1 MTVLVT
7 GAAGFIGFHLA
18 RALLENG
25 REVVA
30 IDNLNDYYEVT
41 LKKAR
46 LDQLSSQSGFTFYQL
61 DIADQ
66 SGMEKLVADHPEIT
80 GVLHMAA
87 QAGVRYSLENPMA
100 YAETNLQG
108 QVQLL
113 EVCRRLKKM
122 EHFVFASSSSVY
134 GGRKDLPFSV
144 EDRTDKPVSLYATTK
159 RSGELMCYSY
169 AHLYDMPVTAL
180 RFFTVYGPW
189 GRPDMAYY
197 MFTRDV
203 LAGKPIN
210 VFNNGEMRRD
220 FTYIDDVTR
229 GVLSCL
235 KSPPQRDQDDAPF
248 AMYNIGNN
256 RSENLM
262 DFIAVIEKETGKKA
276 EIDFQPM
283 QPGDVKETFA
293 DIESAKQDFGFD
305 PVTGIAEGLPNF
317 IKWYRDYYDT

>member
-113 EVCRRLKKM
+113 EVCRRLKKL

-203 LAGKPIN
+203 LAGKPMN

>member
-1 MTVLVT
+1 
-7 GAAGFIGFHLA
+7 
-18 RALLENG
+18 
-25 REVVA
+25 
-30 IDNLNDYYEVT
+30 
-41 LKKAR
+41 
-46 LDQLSSQSGFTFYQL
+46 
-61 DIADQ
+61 
-66 SGMEKLVADHPEIT
+66 
-80 GVLHMAA
+80 
-87 QAGVRYSLENPMA
+87 
-100 YAETNLQG
+100 
-108 QVQLL
+108 
-113 EVCRRLKKM
+113 
-122 EHFVFASSSSVY
+122 
-134 GGRKDLPFSV
+134 
-144 EDRTDKPVSLYATTK
+144 
-159 RSGELMCYSY
+159 
-169 AHLYDMPVTAL
+169 MPVTAL

>member
-87 QAGVRYSLENPMA
+87 QAGVRYSLENPIA

-113 EVCRRLKKM
+113 EVCRRLKKL

>member
-248 AMYNIGNN
+248 ALYNIGNN

>member
-229 GVLSCL
+229 GVLCCL

-248 AMYNIGNN
+248 ALYNIGNN

>member
-1 MTVLVT
+1 
-7 GAAGFIGFHLA
+7 
-18 RALLENG
+18 
-25 REVVA
+25 
-30 IDNLNDYYEVT
+30 
-41 LKKAR
+41 
-46 LDQLSSQSGFTFYQL
+46 
-61 DIADQ
+61 
-66 SGMEKLVADHPEIT
+66 
-80 GVLHMAA
+80 MAA

>member
-1 MTVLVT
+1 
-7 GAAGFIGFHLA
+7 
-18 RALLENG
+18 
-25 REVVA
+25 EVVA

>member
-108 QVQLL
+108 QVQFL
-113 EVCRRLKKM
+113 EVCRRLKKIWNILFLPVHRRSM
-122 EHFVFASSSSVY
+122 AGERICLLAS
-134 GGRKDLPFSV
+134 K
-144 EDRTDKPVSLYATTK
+144 T
-159 RSGELMCYSY
+159 
-169 AHLYDMPVTAL
+169 
-180 RFFTVYGPW
+180 GPTN
-189 GRPDMAYY
+189 PY
-197 MFTRDV
+197 
-203 LAGKPIN
+203 PS
-210 VFNNGEMRRD
+210 MRR
-220 FTYIDDVTR
+220 
-229 GVLSCL
+229 
-235 KSPPQRDQDDAPF
+235 P
-248 AMYNIGNN
+248 N
-256 RSENLM
+256 E
-262 DFIAVIEKETGKKA
+262 AV
-276 EIDFQPM
+276 
-283 QPGDVKETFA
+283 
-293 DIESAKQDFGFD
+293 
-305 PVTGIAEGLPNF
+305 N
-317 IKWYRDYYDT
+317 

>member
-61 DIADQ
+61 DITDQ

>member
-66 SGMEKLVADHPEIT
+66 SGTEKLVADHPEIT

>member
-61 DIADQ
+61 DITDQ

-108 QVQLL
+108 QVQFL

>member
-203 LAGKPIN
+203 LAGKPMN